1 MRAQPVK
8 SAARVIEV
16 LELFTADP
24 RPLSLKE
31 ISTKLA
37 YPQSSTTVLMKSLM
51 SLGYLNYDPVRR
63 VYFPTLRVTRLGEWI
78 PQALFGAG
86 KVLDVMHDI
95 HNATGEVVALA
106 VLNDVYIQ
114 YIKVIQSSHPLRIH
128 IEEGSMRLATRS
140 AAGWMLLSMK
150 SDEEV
155 DKLAR
160 RANIAVS
167 AVSERVAISD
177 FVKMMPQ
184 VRRENWAYTENT
196 PFPGAATVC
205 VPLSITLQGQPVT
218 LGMGGPVERIRPLQ
232 SKLLRLLRQG
242 AQAIATL
249 QSGET
254 RRAG

>member
-1 MRAQPVK
+1 MRSQPVK

-31 ISTKLA
+31 ISTRLG

-51 SLGYLNYDPVRR
+51 SLGYLNYDPARR

-86 KVLDVMHDI
+86 KVLDVMNDI

-128 IEEGSMRLATRS
+128 IEEGAMRLATRS

-150 SDEEV
+150 SDGEV

-160 RANIAVS
+160 RANIAVQT
-167 AVSERVAISD
+167 VSERVNVGE

-184 VRRENWAYTENT
+184 IRRENWAYTENT
-196 PFPGAATVC
+196 PYLGAATVC

-218 LGMGGPVERIRPLQ
+218 LGMGGPVERLRPLRPKALQ
-232 SKLLRLLRQG
+232 LLRQG
-242 AQAIATL
+242 AQSIAAL
-249 QSGET
+249 Q
-254 RRAG
+254 RAVR